1 MKSFITYQLKNYMR
15 SLFFIPPVALY
26 FIWVFIL
33 YAYSSMNPLNSYANS
48 AIVLYFIMT
57 WITMNVF
64 RIDEEAEKHIL
75 LVHLSQKEHYL
86 YGKWLTCVVMMLPLL
101 VIAHFYPIIT
111 NSFTEALTPID
122 HVLSFY
128 CHIGLGGLG
137 ILVGSF
143 FAGTS
148 ITKKRYVWLLTTLT
162 VTLSFAHSR
171 LTEILPSGFSLVLW
185 ILPPVRF
192 FYEPLKE
199 SGLASLPPG
208 FLAAFCL
215 ATFYMLIGSIIVLK
229 MFMRNEKI

>member
-1 MKSFITYQLKNYMR
+1 MKSFVTYQLKNYIR
-15 SLFFIPPVALY
+15 SLFFIPPMALY
-26 FIWVFIL
+26 LIWVFIL
-33 YAYSSMNPLNSYANS
+33 YTYSSMNPLSNYANS

-75 LVHLSQKEHYL
+75 LVHLWQKEYYL
-86 YGKWLTCVVMMLPLL
+86 YGKWQTCVIMMLPLL
-101 VIAHFYPIIT
+101 IFAHFYPIMT
-111 NSFTEALTPID
+111 NSFTVALTPID
-122 HVLSFY
+122 HFLSLY
-128 CHIGLGGLG
+128 SHIGLGGSG

-162 VTLSFAHSR
+162 VTLSLAHTQ
-171 LTEILPSGFSLVLW
+171 LTEILPKGLNLILW
-185 ILPPVRF
+185 VLPPVRF

-199 SGLASLPPG
+199 SGLDSLPPG
-208 FLAAFCL
+208 FLAAFSL
-215 ATFYMLIGSIIVLK
+215 ATFYMLIGGIIVLK